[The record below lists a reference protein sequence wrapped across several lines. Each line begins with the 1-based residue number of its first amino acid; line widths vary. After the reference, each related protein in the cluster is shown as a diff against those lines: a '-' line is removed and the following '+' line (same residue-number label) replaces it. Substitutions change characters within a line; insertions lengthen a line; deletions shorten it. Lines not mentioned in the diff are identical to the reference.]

1 MRILTIFI
9 LAGLTMVGPLAIDT
23 YIPAFYAIGQDFGAS
38 QTLVRLTLS
47 IFLSG
52 FVFMMLFYGA
62 LSDAFGRRPVILW
75 SLAAYTAASFGAAL
89 ASNFESFLI
98 FRGLEGLAAG
108 AGSVISR
115 TIVQEHATGPDAQRV
130 PVYIMMVF
138 GFAMAIGPILGEGL
152 HATLG
157 WRSIFLVLGLFGALM
172 FFACYNL
179 LPESLAARPHRRF
192 HLKTLVKDYRQ
203 ILRHPQFIW
212 LVLSFGIAFNGFAL
226 YARLAAN
233 IVATCL
239 HLPEVVFAGLFV
251 PLARGI
257 MIVVTF
263 STRAVNRISPTRLL
277 RLGYFIMALASMLS
291 VIFNCLT
298 GVIALWAL
306 LPLIFY
312 AIGLAVATLA
322 NTNMKLDFFPDNRGV
337 ASSLQSI
344 VQTLVFAIASGLV
357 APFLFD
363 SVIKLAGGML
373 ATFAL
378 GLYCLVLG
386 RKNRPAAVL
395 AG

>member
-1 MRILTIFI
+1 
-9 LAGLTMVGPLAIDT
+9 MVGPLAIDT
-23 YIPAFYAIGQDFGAS
+23 YIPTFYAIGHDFGAD
-38 QTLVRLTLS
+38 QTSVRLTLS
-47 IFLSG
+47 VFLFG

-89 ASNFESFLI
+89 APGLESFLI

-115 TIVQEHATGPDAQRV
+115 TIIQEQATGADAQRV

-138 GFAMAIGPILGEGL
+138 GLSMAIGPIIGEGL

-157 WRSIFLVLGLFGALM
+157 WRSIFWALGLFGALM
-172 FFACYNL
+172 FLACYSL
-179 LPESLAARPHRRF
+179 LPESLAAGPRRRF
-192 HLKTLVKDYRQ
+192 HLKTLVTDYRRM
-203 ILRHPQFIW
+203 LKHPQFLW

-239 HLPEVVFAGLFV
+239 HLPEVVFAGLFI

-257 MIVVTF
+257 MIAVTF
-263 STRAVNRISPTRLL
+263 STRAVNRISPARLL
-277 RLGYFIMALASMLS
+277 RIGYFIMVLASMLS
-291 VIFNCLT
+291 IIFNYVT
-298 GVIALWAL
+298 GAIALWAL

-322 NTNMKLDFFPDNRGV
+322 NTNMKLDFFPDNRSV
-337 ASSLQSI
+337 ASSLQSV

-363 SVIKLAGGML
+363 SVIKLAGGTL
-373 ATFAL
+373 ATFGL

-386 RKNRPAAVL
+386 RKNRPTAVL